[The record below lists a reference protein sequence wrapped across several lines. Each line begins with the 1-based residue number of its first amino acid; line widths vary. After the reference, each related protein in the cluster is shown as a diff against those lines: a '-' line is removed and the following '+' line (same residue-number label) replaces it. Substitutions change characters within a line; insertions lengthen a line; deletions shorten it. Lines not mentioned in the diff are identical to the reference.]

1 MSEASF
7 WPISRRRRPVPT
19 NVSAEVTAAL
29 LATLFT
35 RTTSLVVSGLAG
47 LVVSIAVFMRTGS
60 PWAVAWSI
68 ADVAVLMARL
78 ALIRSF
84 HRVGETGI
92 RSDVGRW
99 ARAYIIGGIL
109 SSTMLGVGCFFC
121 LLLQDQTISLL
132 SLTVVTGTAGGLSSR
147 NAALP
152 RFAVVQI
159 VLSLLPVAAG
169 AALAGDR
176 WYLFL
181 VAEIFFYILALRSI
195 VERNH
200 RQLEGLMMAE
210 RANAALAARFDAALT
225 NMPLGLCMFDGAGRL
240 AVVNGRVADL
250 CGVAPDRAALGL
262 SAGDFAARVLPAG
275 TEDGLLTGCDAGAS
289 EVVLPDGRILQM
301 TRHPMADGGSIAIIE
316 DISERRRAE
325 ARVLYMARHDP
336 LTGLSNRSRLMTGLS
351 DSLAALASRP
361 AGATVTVL
369 YLDLDGFKTV
379 NDSLGHAAGDA
390 LLKLMADRLTQAAGA
405 GDIVARLGGDEFA
418 VVQPDGTLEGAA
430 DLAQRLVMALGEP
443 QDLGLERGVRSGVSI
458 GIAQAPDHGMDADAL
473 LARADMALYAA
484 KAAGKGR
491 YRLFEPDMD
500 VQAGARRALERD
512 LRDALLADGTDLLL
526 HYQPIVDLATR
537 RVVAREALVRWRH
550 PILGLLPPQRFIPLA
565 EETGLIVPL
574 GQWVVQQACRDA
586 AGWADPVPV
595 AVNISPAQL
604 GADRDLPQ
612 IVAAALTAAGL
623 PAARFEIEVTE
634 SALLRDDPRTLSQL
648 HLLATAGIGVA
659 LDDFGTGFSSLA
671 HLRAFPF
678 DKIKIDGSFVRDAT
692 GRSEC
697 AAIVG
702 ALADLGKRLD
712 VATVAEGVE
721 TEAQLA
727 LVRREGCTL
736 GQGYLFGRPE
746 PASAIARLMR

>member
-1 MSEASF
+1 MSERSF
-7 WPISRRRRPVPT
+7 RSIFRQQRPAPT
-19 NVSAEVTAAL
+19 AVSDAVNAAL

-35 RTTSLVVSGLAG
+35 RTASLVLSGVAG
-47 LVVSIAVFMRTGS
+47 LVVSLAVYVRTGS
-60 PWAVAWSI
+60 PWAIAWAVADLI
-68 ADVAVLMARL
+68 VLAARL
-78 ALIRSF
+78 VLIRKF
-84 HRVGETGI
+84 QRVGETEI
-92 RSDVGRW
+92 RADVGRW
-99 ARAYIIGGIL
+99 ARAYMIGGII
-109 SSTMLGVGCFFC
+109 SSTMLGVGCFCC

-152 RFAVVQI
+152 RFATLQI
-159 VLSLLPVAAG
+159 ALMLLPVAVG
-169 AALAGDR
+169 AAMGGDR
-176 WYLFL
+176 FYLFL
-181 VAEIFFYILALRSI
+181 SAEIIFYIWALTSI
-195 VERNH
+195 VGRNH
-200 RQLEGLMMAE
+200 RHLEGLMLAE

-225 NMPLGLCMFDGAGRL
+225 NMPLGLCMFDAEGRL

-250 CGVAPDRAALGL
+250 CAVAPATVRPGLTAHEFAQTVLLDDTQEALL
-262 SAGDFAARVLPAG
+262 TRREAG
-275 TEDGLLTGCDAGAS
+275 TAEMALA
-289 EVVLPDGRILQM
+289 DGRTLEL
-301 TRHPMADGGSIAIIE
+301 THHPMDDGGSIAIIE
-316 DISERRRAE
+316 DVSVRRQAE

-336 LTGLSNRSRLMTGLS
+336 LTGLANRARLMAGLAT
-351 DSLAALASRP
+351 SLAALPDRP
-361 AGATVTVL
+361 AGAGVTVL
-369 YLDLDGFKTV
+369 YLDMDGFKGV

-390 LLKLMADRLTQAAGA
+390 LLKLMAHRLMEAAGA

-430 DLAQRLVMALGEP
+430 DLAQRLVAALVGP
-443 QDLGLERGVRSGVSI
+443 QDLGLERPALSGVSI
-458 GIAQAPDHGMDADAL
+458 GIARAPEHGMEADAL

-491 YRLFEPDMD
+491 YRLFEPEMD
-500 VQAGARRALERD
+500 AQAIARRALEQD
-512 LRDALLADGTDLLL
+512 LRDALLADGAGLHL
-526 HYQPIVDLATR
+526 HYQPIVDLATG
-537 RVVAREALVRWRH
+537 RVVAREALIRWNH
-550 PILGLLPPQRFIPLA
+550 PALGPLPPVRFIPLA
-565 EETGLIVPL
+565 EDTGLIVPL
-574 GQWVVQQACRDA
+574 GQWVVEQACRDA
-586 AGWADPVPV
+586 VRWADPVPV

-612 IVAAALTAAGL
+612 IVQAALAASGL
-623 PAARFEIEVTE
+623 PASRFEIEITE

-648 HLLATAGIGVA
+648 HLLATAGVGVA

-692 GRSEC
+692 ERVDC
-697 AAIVG
+697 AAIVR
-702 ALADLGKRLD
+702 ALADLGTRLA

-746 PASAIARLMR
+746 PASAIA

>member
-1 MSEASF
+1 MSERSF
-7 WPISRRRRPVPT
+7 RSIFRRQRPART
-19 NVSAEVTAAL
+19 AVSDTVNAAL

-35 RTTSLVVSGLAG
+35 RTASLVLSGLAG
-47 LVVSIAVFMRTGS
+47 LVVSLAVYVRTGS
-60 PWAVAWSI
+60 PWAVAWAI
-68 ADVAVLMARL
+68 ADLIVLAARL
-78 ALIRSF
+78 VLIRKF
-84 HRVGETGI
+84 QRVGESAI
-92 RSDVGRW
+92 RADVGRW
-99 ARAYIIGGIL
+99 ARAYMIGGII
-109 SSTMLGVGCFFC
+109 SSTMLGVGCFCC

-152 RFAVVQI
+152 RFATAQI
-159 VLSLLPVAAG
+159 ALMLLPVAVG
-169 AALAGDR
+169 AALGGDR
-176 WYLFL
+176 FYLFL
-181 VAEIFFYILALRSI
+181 SAEIIFYIWALTSI
-195 VERNH
+195 VSRNH
-200 RQLEGLMMAE
+200 RQLEGLMLAE

-225 NMPLGLCMFDGAGRL
+225 NMPLGLCMFDADGRL

-250 CGVAPDRAALGL
+250 CAVAPDTVRPGL
-262 SAGDFAARVLPAG
+262 SARDFAQNVLPDAAHEALLTCREAG
-275 TEDGLLTGCDAGAS
+275 TAEMA
-289 EVVLPDGRILQM
+289 LPDGRTLEM
-301 TRHPMADGGSIAIIE
+301 THHPMDDGGSIAIIE
-316 DISERRRAE
+316 DVSERRRAE

-336 LTGLSNRSRLMTGLS
+336 LTGLSNRSRLMTGLAA
-351 DSLAALASRP
+351 SLAALPDRP
-361 AGATVTVL
+361 AGAGVTVL
-369 YLDLDGFKTV
+369 YLDLDGFKGV

-390 LLKLMADRLTQAAGA
+390 LLKLMAHRLMEAAGA

-430 DLAQRLVMALGEP
+430 DLAQRLVAALGGP
-443 QDLGLERGVRSGVSI
+443 QDLGLERDALSGVSI
-458 GIAQAPDHGMDADAL
+458 GIARAPEHGMDADAL

-491 YRLFEPDMD
+491 YRLFEPEMD
-500 VQAGARRALERD
+500 AQAIARRALEQD
-512 LRDALLADGTDLLL
+512 LRDALLADGTGLHL
-526 HYQPIVDLATR
+526 HYQPIVDLSPG
-537 RVVAREALVRWRH
+537 RVVAREALIRWDH
-550 PILGLLPPQRFIPLA
+550 PALGPLPPVRFIPLA
-565 EETGLIVPL
+565 EDTGLIVPL
-574 GQWVVQQACRDA
+574 GQWVVEQACRDA
-586 AGWADPVPV
+586 VRWADPVPV

-612 IVAAALTAAGL
+612 IVQAALAASGL
-623 PAARFEIEVTE
+623 PASRFEIEITE

-648 HLLATAGIGVA
+648 HLLATAGVGVA

-692 GRSEC
+692 ERVDC
-697 AAIVG
+697 AAIVR
-702 ALADLGKRLD
+702 ALADLGTRLA

-746 PASAIARLMR
+746 PASAIA